1 MAYVLTDEA
10 ESDLREIIRYT
21 RRTWGEAQTR
31 RYMTQLKQ
39 CIASAVVA
47 KDRARRLGDIHPDL
61 RMARCDQHHVFFLTG
76 ESTPLLVVAILHG
89 RMDLMTRL
97 KDRLGLD

>member
-1 MAYVLTDEA
+1 MAYILTDEA

-21 RRTWGEAQTR
+21 RRTWGDAQAR

-39 CIASAVVA
+39 CIDNAVVS
-47 KDRARRLGDIHPDL
+47 KDRARRFKDIHPEL
-61 RMARCDQHHVFFLTG
+61 RMVRCDQHHVFFLTG
-76 ESTPLLVVAILHG
+76 ELAPVLIVAILHG

-97 KDRLGLD
+97 KGRLDPG